1 MMKNERQGNMRTV
14 KWGVLGT
21 AYIFERDTAEG
32 MKQAENCE
40 LYAIAG
46 RSMERAEMFREKYG
60 FQKAYG
66 CYEEL
71 LADPQVEAVYIPLPN
86 TMHYEWTIKA
96 LRAKKHVLCEKPIAP
111 TAVQA
116 QEMFRT
122 AAQEGVFLME
132 AFAYQHSPY
141 IDAVRGEIEKGT
153 IGNVRYI
160 EAALITS
167 DYAESNIR
175 MRRETLGGSTYDLGV
190 YCSSLILSMLGK
202 EPERLQAVSTF
213 SKEGV
218 DLYTTVLMEY
228 EGGVRAN
235 IDCGMVLATEK
246 NAALDRFQIHGDR
259 GSVEAVQFGFNVP
272 GELSYRVRTFEGAEE
287 LKTVSVPQNYR
298 LEVEQLGRCIT
309 DGETPKVSEDFSLAN
324 ARTID
329 RILESIGY

>member
-1 MMKNERQGNMRTV
+1 MRSV

-46 RSMERAEMFREKYG
+46 RSQEKAEVFKEKYG

-66 CYEEL
+66 NYEDL

-96 LRAKKHVLCEKPIAP
+96 LKAKKHVLCEKPLAP
-111 TAVQA
+111 TAKEA
-116 QEMFRT
+116 REMFET
-122 AAQEGVFLME
+122 AREQGVFLME

-141 IDAVRGEIEKGT
+141 IAEVKKELENGT
-153 IGNVRYI
+153 IGDVRYM

-167 DYAESNIR
+167 DYVEGNIR
-175 MRRETLGGSTYDLGV
+175 MRRETFGGSTYDLGV
-190 YCSSLILSMLGK
+190 YCNSLILRMIGK
-202 EPERLQAVSTF
+202 EPEKIQAVSTF
-213 SKEGV
+213 STEGV
-218 DLYTTVLMEY
+218 DMYTAVLMEY
-228 EGGVRAN
+228 ENGVRAN
-235 IDCGMVLATEK
+235 FDCGMVLATEK
-246 NAALDRFQIHGDR
+246 NSALDRFQIHGTK
-259 GSVEAVQFGFNVP
+259 GSIEAVKFGFNAP
-272 GELSYRVRTFEGAEE
+272 GELSYVVRNFEGMEE
-287 LKTVSVPQNYR
+287 MKTVQVPQNYR

-309 DGETPKVSEDFSLAN
+309 DGETPAVSEVFSVAN
-324 ARTID
+324 ARIID